1 MILNL
6 TNMSFSAKN
15 ITSTRLKLIY
25 FAWIVLLFNQII
37 ALRSPYYATGR
48 YKSSEVNAG
57 KWKEVGTLDL
67 VRLRLHIKSLDSNL

>member
-6 TNMSFSAKN
+6 TNMNFSAKN
-15 ITSTRLKLIY
+15 ITSARLKLIY
-25 FAWIVLLFNQII
+25 VSWIVILLNQVI

-57 KWKEVGTLDL
+57 KWKEVGTLNL
-67 VRLRLHIKSLDSNL
+67 VRLRLHIKYLDSNL

>member
-1 MILNL
+1 MN
-6 TNMSFSAKN
+6 FSAKN
-15 ITSTRLKLIY
+15 ITSARLKLI
-25 FAWIVLLFNQII
+25 FFPWIVLLFDQII

-67 VRLRLHIKSLDSNL
+67 VRLTLHIKYLDSNL

>member
-6 TNMSFSAKN
+6 ANMNFIAKN
-15 ITSTRLKLIY
+15 ITSARLKLIY
-25 FAWIVLLFNQII
+25 FSWIVLLLNEVI

-57 KWKEVGTLDL
+57 KWKEVATLNL
-67 VRLRLHIKSLDSNL
+67 VRLRLYIKSLDSNL

>member
-1 MILNL
+1 MN
-6 TNMSFSAKN
+6 FSAKN
-15 ITSTRLKLIY
+15 ITSARLKLIY
-25 FAWIVLLFNQII
+25 FSWILLLLNQVI

-67 VRLRLHIKSLDSNL
+67 VRLRLHSKYLDSNL